1 MRVMERRSWSLC
13 GRAGVACCVVAG
25 LLGPA
30 NAAPPRKHLKTPVV
44 KTPVAPASGRV
55 HIVSNVDGTSCT
67 MDGTPCVFE
76 ADGKTLSTTP
86 GEHTIELTKDQFQ
99 SAKVV
104 FKVQPGTDQD
114 VAFDLKPVVPVAPV
128 KLEAPVEL
136 ARRAPTLNAVRIS
149 HPPDIDGRIDDEAW
163 QLASVERSFTQNYPD
178 EGKAPAERTE
188 LRVVYDDDAIYVA
201 VKCHDSQP
209 EKMVAR
215 LTRRDRDID
224 GDKISVDISSNN
236 DKASAYHFQVNAA
249 GVQVDGIRF
258 GDTDYGSDWDGRWY
272 SATSRDKEGWIA
284 ELKIPL
290 VTLRYSGDVTSFG
303 YQVRRW
309 LGRTGEIDEWAYV
322 PRTAKGEVSYYGS
335 VAGITGLN
343 AKRLKEILVYD
354 SRTYTSRT
362 KQGAFDGDITG
373 GGIGADWKLGLTSA
387 LTLNG
392 TINPDFGTVEVDQV
406 VLNLTTVETYFPE
419 KRPFFLEGADLLAT
433 PFTLFYSRRVGSHP
447 PDPTLGAGSE
457 QLEPLPEGRI
467 WSALKMT
474 GVLHGRLSIALLDA
488 VTGRQDATIT
498 RVPAGSRMTEQLL
511 VEPLSNFG
519 VLRLRQDF
527 GTNSSIGLLGTALN
541 RFEPTGA
548 AAPMAGDLCPVP
560 YSTTFTSLNAPAP
573 FKGRCTNDAY
583 TGGIDTVLRTSDG
596 EWGASVQV
604 VGSRVQ
610 NGPTRIIPDGTQIG
624 SGATGWGMI
633 AEVGRYGG
641 EHWLYK
647 LGYKN
652 STPRLQLNDSGFQD
666 QANFHDVFTSL
677 MWRTTKPS
685 KRLLSASLEAF
696 FEHRRDWKLRDNTN
710 FDPQLKVNLEF
721 KNFWTLSVAW
731 SPYFPKYVENRET
744 QDGARTQRNSGYFF
758 SSHMKTDPKKALV
771 FELSGWGLKVFNG
784 LNAMGASATLSLRPV
799 PALEL
804 DLISNFGWWYNVT
817 RSVDTQVNPDDSRT
831 YYFAD
836 LDSKSFDV
844 TLRSTYTFTRKLSL
858 QAYLQPFVAS
868 GHFGKVSAS
877 TASGPEPFLT
887 LESFSDATLPNGPL
901 SDFRDGS
908 INLNLFARWEY
919 LPLSALWLVYTH
931 NQGQSFYNPLEGEG
945 RLRFYPFLKGP
956 TTDVVLV
963 KLSYLWF

>member
-1 MRVMERRSWSLC
+1 MNAMERRSWSLC

-25 LLGPA
+25 LFGA
-30 NAAPPRKHLKTPVV
+30 AIAAPPRKPPKRPVV
-44 KTPVAPASGRV
+44 KTPAAPASGRV

-114 VAFDLKPVVPVAPV
+114 VAFDLKPSTAVAPV
-128 KLEAPVEL
+128 KLEVPVEL
-136 ARRAPTLNAVRIS
+136 ARRAPTLTAVRIG

-163 QLASVERSFTQNYPD
+163 QQASVERSFTQNYPN
-178 EGKAPAERTE
+178 EGQAPTERTE

-290 VTLRYSGDVTSFG
+290 VTLRYSGDVSSFG

-309 LGRTGEIDEWAYV
+309 LGRSGEIDEWAYV

-354 SRTYTSRT
+354 ARTYTSRT

-373 GGIGADWKLGLTSA
+373 GSIGADWKLGLTSA

-406 VLNLTTVETYFPE
+406 VLNLSTVETYFPE

-447 PDPTLGAGSE
+447 PDPTLGAGAE
-457 QLEPLPEGRI
+457 QVEPLPEGRI

-488 VTGRQDATIT
+488 VTGREDAKIT
-498 RVPAGSRMTEQLL
+498 RVPTGDRMTEELL

-527 GTNSSIGLLGTALN
+527 GTNSSIGLLGTTLN
-541 RFEPTGA
+541 RFEPAGA
-548 AAPMAGDLCPVP
+548 AAPLAGDLCPVP
-560 YSTTFTSLNAPAP
+560 YSTNFTFLNPPAP

-596 EWGASVQV
+596 EWGASAQV

-624 SGATGWGMI
+624 SGATGWGMT

-641 EHWLYK
+641 DHWLYK

-652 STPRLQLNDSGFQD
+652 STPRLQLNDSGFQS
-666 QANFHDVFTSL
+666 QANFHDAVASL
-677 MWRTTKPS
+677 RWRTTKPS
-685 KRLLSASLEAF
+685 KHFLSAWVEAKLK
-696 FEHRRDWKLRDNTN
+696 HRRDWKLRDNLGTEPTI
-710 FDPQLKVNLEF
+710 DATLELS
-721 KNFWTLSVAW
+721 NFWTVSTTL
-731 SPYFPKYVENRET
+731 SPYYPNWVENRET
-744 QDGARTQRNSGYFF
+744 QDGARTERSGGYYYAMHVK
-758 SSHMKTDPKKALV
+758 SDPKRQLV
-771 FELSGWGLKVFNG
+771 LELSGGWNRSFDG
-784 LNAMGASATLSLRPV
+784 LNGIFGSATLSLRPI

-804 DLISNFGWWYNVT
+804 DLISNLGWWYGNP
-817 RSVDTQVNPDDSRT
+817 RWVDTVLNMDGSNT
-831 YYFAD
+831 YFFSD
-836 LDSKSFDV
+836 LDAKSVDV
-844 TLRSTYTFTRKLSL
+844 TLRGTYTFTRKLSL
-858 QAYLQPFVAS
+858 QAYLQPFIAS
-868 GHFGKVSAS
+868 GHRSKVTSS
-877 TASGPEPFLT
+877 TQSGSEPFLS
-887 LESFSDATLPNGPL
+887 LDSFVDATLPVR
-901 SDFRDGS
+901 DFRGGS

-931 NQGQSFYNPLEGEG
+931 NQGQTRYDPLEGEG
-945 RLRFYPFLKGP
+945 RLRFYPFLDGP